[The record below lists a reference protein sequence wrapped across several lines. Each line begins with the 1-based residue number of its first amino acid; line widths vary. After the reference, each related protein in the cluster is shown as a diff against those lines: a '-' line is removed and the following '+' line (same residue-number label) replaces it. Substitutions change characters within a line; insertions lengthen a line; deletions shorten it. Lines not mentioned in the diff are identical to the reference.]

1 MAFALQ
7 RAVGQL
13 EHASCRHRCHAVE
26 GEVGAGE
33 ARVDELDIA
42 GAPRGEAQAKAEE
55 EEQVYEE
62 R

>member
-26 GEVGAGE
+26 DVGGGE